1 MLAKQQNVVVNVALP
16 TNISQEIINKKGK
29 EDNFKFPTMFSQ
41 CSYQEEQCDHQ
52 YITAN
57 INGYCLSFRPIK
69 ITGMKHAIYEK

>member
-41 CSYQEEQCDHQ
+41 CSYQENNVIISILQPTLMVTVFLLDQ
-52 YITAN
+52 SKLQ
-57 INGYCLSFRPIK
+57 G
-69 ITGMKHAIYEK
+69 